1 MNASGGITAGVCFYA
16 SGQNDAQI
24 SYCRAINTTVS
35 LLISEDLKVWGS
47 RLYLHGRQLGSC
59 LSAPLNLSAPDGFSR
74 ITATRLYFIH
84 APLVRNLYTLFG
96 GLSFS
101 YDRGQVSDDMTA
113 KTDARDEIGTNKICR
128 KKKWFRSGQIE
139 REVRRDG
146 EIEEEEEGALTMM

>member
-1 MNASGGITAGVCFYA
+1 MW
-16 SGQNDAQI
+16 
-24 SYCRAINTTVS
+24 
-35 LLISEDLKVWGS
+35 ES
-47 RLYLHGRQLGSC
+47 RLHLHGRQLGSC

-113 KTDARDEIGTNKICR
+113 ESDARDEIGTNKICR